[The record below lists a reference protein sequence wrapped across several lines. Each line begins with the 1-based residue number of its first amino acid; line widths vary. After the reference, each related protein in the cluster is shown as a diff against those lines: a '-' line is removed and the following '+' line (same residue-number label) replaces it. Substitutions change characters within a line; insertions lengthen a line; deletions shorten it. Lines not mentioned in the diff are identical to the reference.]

1 MKEKIVKIVIVQNL
15 KEDNLDFLIKTLQI
29 QEEV

>member
-1 MKEKIVKIVIVQNL
+1 MREKIVKKIIVQDL
-15 KEDNLDFLIKTLQI
+15 KENNLDFLIKTLQI

>member
-1 MKEKIVKIVIVQNL
+1 MRGKIVKKIIVQDL
-15 KEDNLDFLIKTLQI
+15 KENNLDFLIKTLQI

>member
-1 MKEKIVKIVIVQNL
+1 MREKIAKKIIVQDL
-15 KEDNLDFLIKTLQI
+15 KENNLDFLIKTLQI